1 MINKLRKILS
11 FKDKLF
17 FIYLVFFSVIVSLIE
32 TIGISLIMPFVAVAS
47 DFTVIETNK
56 YYKYFYNIFNFETKI
71 NFVIAFGFCLLAFY
85 ILRSLINIFYS
96 YAMAKFSYGA
106 SCRLSVNLFNKYMKM
121 PYRNFIDKNS
131 ANLTKTITTET
142 LFFALFLQAVLLILS
157 EVFVLISIY
166 SLMLYVNWRVSLAL
180 TLILALN
187 GLLLIRTISKKI
199 KTSGDDRADFH
210 KKIFEMLNSSFG
222 NFKLI
227 KLKSNIRRIS
237 DKFLKINDAFKKANV
252 VHTGLS
258 AVPRLFLE
266 GLGFCMIISITMV
279 VIYKSQADI
288 SGILP
293 LISMFILALY
303 RLLPSANRIMTSY
316 NNLMFYNKTFDIIY
330 SEVDQP
336 QEDLKEDDIIFEK
349 EIRLKNIMFGY
360 LQNKPILNKV
370 NLVIRKGE
378 KIAFT
383 GQSGSGK
390 STLVDIIIGLY
401 KTREGEIL
409 ADNIKI
415 TDNNIA
421 ALRKQVGY
429 IPQSIYLF
437 DGTVADNVALGET
450 YDEKRVIDV
459 LTQAKIFDFLQKEQ
473 NGIKT
478 QVGENGIKLSG
489 GQKQRIGIARAL
501 YSNPAIL
508 VLDEATSA
516 LDDAMETKI
525 MEEIYDIAENK
536 TLIVIAHRLS
546 TIAKCQKVY
555 KIENCSV
562 ELIKS
567 KDKNV

>member
-1 MINKLRKILS
+1 
-11 FKDKLF
+11 
-17 FIYLVFFSVIVSLIE
+17 
-32 TIGISLIMPFVAVAS
+32 MPFVAVAS

-56 YYKYFYNIFNFETKI
+56 YYNYFYKLFNFENKI
-71 NFVIAFGFCLLAFY
+71 NFILAFGFCLLAFY
-85 ILRSLINIFYS
+85 TLRSLINVFYS

-106 SCRLSVNLFNKYMKM
+106 SCRLSANLFNKYMKM

-131 ANLTKTITTET
+131 GDLTKTITTET

-157 EVFVLISIY
+157 EAFVLISIY

-180 TLILALN
+180 TLVLGLN
-187 GLLLIRTISKKI
+187 GLLLIGTISKKI
-199 KTSGDDRADFH
+199 KTSGDDRASFH
-210 KKIFEMLNSSFG
+210 KKIYEMINSSFG
-222 NFKLI
+222 NFKII
-227 KLKSNIRRIS
+227 KLKSNIESIS
-237 DKFLKINDAFKKANV
+237 DKFFKISNAFKKANV
-252 VHTGLS
+252 TNTGLS

-266 GLGFCMIISITMV
+266 GLGFCIIISVTMF
-279 VIYKSQADI
+279 VIYKSQTDI

-316 NNLMFYNKTFDIIY
+316 NQLMFYNKTFDIIS
-330 SEVDQP
+330 SEINQP
-336 QEDLKEDDIIFEK
+336 QENLKRNSITFEK
-349 EIRLKNIMFGY
+349 EIKLKNITFGY

-370 NLVIRKGE
+370 NLIITKGE

-383 GQSGSGK
+383 GRSGSGK

-401 KTREGEIL
+401 KPQKGEIF
-409 ADNIKI
+409 ADDIKI
-415 TDNNIA
+415 TDSNIA

-437 DGTVADNVALGET
+437 DGTVAENIALGEI
-450 YDEKRVIDV
+450 YDEERVKEV
-459 LTQAKIFDFLQKEQ
+459 LKQAKILDFLQKEQ
-473 NGIKT
+473 NGMNT

-489 GQKQRIGIARAL
+489 GQKQRIAIARAL
-501 YSNPAIL
+501 YSNPTIL

-525 MEEIYDIAENK
+525 MEEIYDIAANK
-536 TLIVIAHRLS
+536 TLIIIAHRLS

-555 KIENCSV
+555 KIDNCSV
-562 ELIKS
+562 ELIKQKN
-567 KDKNV
+567 KDVPD

>member
-1 MINKLRKILS
+1 
-11 FKDKLF
+11 
-17 FIYLVFFSVIVSLIE
+17 
-32 TIGISLIMPFVAVAS
+32 
-47 DFTVIETNK
+47 
-56 YYKYFYNIFNFETKI
+56 
-71 NFVIAFGFCLLAFY
+71 
-85 ILRSLINIFYS
+85 
-96 YAMAKFSYGA
+96 
-106 SCRLSVNLFNKYMKM
+106 
-121 PYRNFIDKNS
+121 
-131 ANLTKTITTET
+131 
-142 LFFALFLQAVLLILS
+142 
-157 EVFVLISIY
+157 
-166 SLMLYVNWRVSLAL
+166 
-180 TLILALN
+180 
-187 GLLLIRTISKKI
+187 LLLIRTISKKI

-401 KTREGEIL
+401 KPREGEIF

-437 DGTVADNVALGET
+437 DGTVAENVALGEA
-450 YDEKRVIDV
+450 YDEKRVTDV

-473 NGIKT
+473 NGINT
-478 QVGENGIKLSG
+478 QVGENGVKLSG
-489 GQKQRIGIARAL
+489 GQKQRIAIARAL
-501 YSNPAIL
+501 YSDPAIL

-536 TLIVIAHRLS
+536 TLIIIAHRLS
-546 TIAKCQKVY
+546 TIAKCQKIY

-562 ELIKS
+562 ELIQQ
-567 KDKNV
+567 KN

>member
-32 TIGISLIMPFVAVAS
+32 TVGISLIMPFVAVAS

-131 ANLTKTITTET
+131 GNLTKTITTET

-180 TLILALN
+180 TLIIGLN
-187 GLLLIRTISKKI
+187 GLLLMRTISKKI

-279 VIYKSQADI
+279 VIYKSQANI

-349 EIRLKNIMFGY
+349 EIKLKNIMFGY
-360 LQNKPILNKV
+360 LQNKLILNKV

-401 KTREGEIL
+401 KPREGEIL